1 MKSMVLSEEEI
12 MCITSFI
19 QEASNIPIVEC
30 IYLVP
35 YFSEKDK
42 KEKVDI
48 ITILNESL
56 YYNGLITGEEKMRDT
71 KMERTSLQTIV
82 QNYQKKSKDDKLS
95 YTIDDDWNY
104 SLALMDRSEWLAEMA
119 LTSGTIL
126 FDRFGNK
133 TDNRNR
139 ALCYFQPKENILIIK
154 NIDKLFPENKHNP
167 TLKKT
172 NK

>member
-1 MKSMVLSEEEI
+1 MKSMILSEEEI
-12 MCITSFI
+12 MCIASFI

-48 ITILNESL
+48 ITIWNESL
-56 YYNGLITGEEKMRDT
+56 YYNGLITGEAKMRDT

-82 QNYQKKSKDDKLS
+82 QKYQKKSKDDKLS

-104 SLALMDRSEWLAEMA
+104 SLALMERREWLAEK
-119 LTSGTIL
+119 I
-126 FDRFGNK
+126 
-133 TDNRNR
+133 
-139 ALCYFQPKENILIIK
+139 KE
-154 NIDKLFPENKHNP
+154 
-167 TLKKT
+167 
-172 NK
+172 